1 MTLRNKRTEW
11 VGSGAIWVGT
21 RVVAALGVAGVV
33 CASGCGDEPRAV
45 RKVEPPAALLRD
57 VAPALRGTIGAEATF
72 RGIEPVL
79 VSGLGI
85 VVGLAGTGGSDN
97 LDQSVLATMERELG
111 RGGIGRGAI
120 GANVPG
126 LEGVTPQQFLRSRNV
141 AVVIVESR
149 IPPGAPEGES
159 FDVYVRAVPGSSVTS
174 LEGGMLWTTDL
185 RIGPAAVFGSYKT
198 RRIAEAR
205 GPIFIN
211 PFSGPSTSASGELEV
226 TRTTGRILGG
236 GKIVDPL
243 LIEMVLDNDSHAR
256 ARSIVGAINSRFA
269 RGAGDEGQ
277 IARGRGSGG
286 GSSMQSI
293 ALRVPRAYREKPAE
307 FLQLVRHLRVD
318 SSVPEEFAR
327 QYVETLKT
335 QAELSEDM
343 RWCLQAVGRPALPFL
358 YPMYDYPELGPRIAA
373 LQAGAGL
380 GDPRAV
386 PALIE
391 LAKTGPAGLRT
402 EAIELLGGMPTNPTV
417 NLALRE
423 LLSEPELD
431 VRISAYEALRERN
444 DSMILS
450 LAVGEDVRQPKFILE
465 LVQASDPLVYVTQQ
479 GQPRV
484 VIFGGIDANAMRSRP
499 DSRGGGGGGGGKYRG
514 LALTK
519 PNLVSL
525 WDDRFMMAADESTS
539 PTRVMWRDARGKLT
553 QTTAPDEVAE
563 LVQFLAHNST
573 PENPKP
579 GLGMSYSQVVGAVY
593 EMTKRGAIGATFA
606 TEEDKLRAEIFQ
618 AAQQLVLADRPET
631 EADAQALKGAES
643 IFKPEAPK
651 ALAADGAGG
660 GGGETAG
667 GKSKIVPLKK
677 KSGK

>member
-1 MTLRNKRTEW
+1 MTPRIALDRRLR
-11 VGSGAIWVGT
+11 GLGT
-21 RVVAALGVAGVV
+21 RTGRFAVAMCGVAVALAG
-33 CASGCGDEPRAV
+33 AGCDPPRQA
-45 RKVEPPAALLRD
+45 RKVDPPAQLLRD

-72 RGIEPVL
+72 RGVEPVL

-85 VVGLAGTGGSDN
+85 VVGLAGTGGADN

-111 RGGIGRGAI
+111 RGGVGRGAI
-120 GANVPG
+120 SGEMPG
-126 LEGVTPQQFLRSRNV
+126 LEGVTPQQFLRSKNV

-149 IPPGAPEGES
+149 IPPGAPEGQT
-159 FDVYVRAVPGSSVTS
+159 FDVYVRALPGSSVTS
-174 LEGGMLWTTDL
+174 LEGGTLWTTDL

-236 GKIVDPL
+236 GKVVDPL

-293 ALRVPRAYREKPAE
+293 ALRVPRAYSERAADY
-307 FLQLVRHLRVD
+307 LQLVRHLRVD
-318 SSVPEEFAR
+318 PSVPEEFAR

-335 QAELSEDM
+335 QPELSEDM

-358 YPMYDYPELGPRIAA
+358 APMYEYPEIGPRMAA

-391 LAKTGPAGLRT
+391 LAKSGPAALRT
-402 EAIELLGGMPTNPTV
+402 EAIELLGRMPTNPTV
-417 NLALRE
+417 NLALRG
-423 LLSEPELD
+423 LLDASDLD
-431 VRISAYEALRERN
+431 VRISAYEALRDRG
-444 DSMILS
+444 DGMIVSMAI
-450 LAVGEDVRQPKFILE
+450 GDDVRQPKFLLE
-465 LVQASDPLVYVTQQ
+465 LLQSNEPLIYVTQQ

-484 VIFGGIDANAMRSRP
+484 VVFGGVDANLSRARS
-499 DSRGGGGGGGGKYRG
+499 GGKYGG
-514 LALTK
+514 LVVTK
-519 PNLVSL
+519 PNLVAL
-525 WDDRFMMAADESTS
+525 WDDRFMMAADESTG
-539 PTRVMWRDARGKLT
+539 PTRIRWRDARGKLT
-553 QTTAPDEVAE
+553 QANAPDEVAE

-579 GLGMSYSQVVGAVY
+579 GLAMSYSQVVGAVY
-593 EMTKRGAIGATFA
+593 EMTKRGAISATFA
-606 TEEDKLRAEIFQ
+606 TEEDKLRAEIYQ

-643 IFKPEAPK
+643 IFKPEQPK
-651 ALAADGAGG
+651 PLPAEGAASGP
-660 GGGETAG
+660 
-667 GKSKIVPLKK
+667 KSKIVPLKK
-677 KSGK
+677 KAAK

>member
-1 MTLRNKRTEW
+1 M
-11 VGSGAIWVGT
+11 GS
-21 RVVAALGVAGVV
+21 VVLVALSVAGVL
-33 CASGCGDEPRAV
+33 AMSGCGDEPRAV

-85 VVGLAGTGGSDN
+85 VVGLAGTGGADN
-97 LDQSVLATMERELG
+97 LDQAVLATMERELG
-111 RGGIGRGAI
+111 RGGVGRGSI
-120 GANVPG
+120 GANMPG

-149 IPPGAPEGES
+149 IPPGAPEDEP

-174 LEGGMLWTTDL
+174 LEGGTLWTTDL

-211 PFSGPSTSASGELEV
+211 PFSAPSTSATGELEV

-236 GKIVDPL
+236 GKVVDPL

-286 GSSMQSI
+286 GASMQSV
-293 ALRVPRAYREKPAE
+293 ALRVPRSYRERPAE

-318 SSVPEEFAR
+318 PSVPEEFAR

-335 QAELSEDM
+335 QPELSEDM

-358 YPMYDYPELGPRIAA
+358 YPMYDYPELGPRMAA

-391 LAKTGPAGLRT
+391 LAKTGPASLRT
-402 EAIELLGGMPTNPTV
+402 EAIDLLGRMPSNPAV

-423 LLSEPELD
+423 LLSAPELD
-431 VRISAYEALRERN
+431 VRISAYESLRERG
-444 DSMILS
+444 DSMIVS
-450 LAVGEDVRQPKFILE
+450 VPVGDDVRQPKFLLE

-484 VIFGGIDANAMRSRP
+484 VIFGGIDASLARTRP
-499 DSRGGGGGGGGKYRG
+499 DAKSGKYRG
-514 LALTK
+514 LAVTK

-573 PENPKP
+573 PENPRP

-618 AAQQLVLADRPET
+618 AAQQLVLVDRPET

-660 GGGETAG
+660 GETAG
-667 GKSKIVPLKK
+667 GKSKIVPLKRK
-677 KSGK
+677 NAK